1 MDESFGK
8 VIDELQILQN
18 TRQALMS
25 RYSQI
30 PQLSCG
36 GHYNLNQPLAVSR
49 PATRSVG
56 FADEWKL

>member
-1 MDESFGK
+1 MDESFRK

-18 TRQALMS
+18 SRHALMN

-36 GHYNLNQPLAVSR
+36 GHYNLNQPLVVSKAR
-49 PATRSVG
+49 HKKC
-56 FADEWKL
+56 WLC